1 MVANEEYAA
10 TFYTLR
16 SRLNRLFNWL
26 LSELEGECLLQIGL
40 CGGEQLQVGRVV
52 ILKCDV
58 WCILIR
64 LFFSFHSSIFRSFF
78 LVYEVT
84 MGA

>member
-1 MVANEEYAA
+1 MVTNEEYAA
-10 TFYTLR
+10 TSYTLR
-16 SRLNRLFNWL
+16 NRLNRLFDWFV
-26 LSELEGECLLQIGL
+26 SEIEGECLSQVGL
-40 CGGEQLQVGRVV
+40 CGGERLQVGRVV

-64 LFFSFHSSIFRSFF
+64 IPFSFHSSIFRSFF